1 MSQTSFW
8 KSRLASE
15 AIGILL
21 LLAGLLAALAL
32 ISYDPHDPN
41 IFSWTAGGEAAA
53 PNNWIGG
60 FGASLAAA
68 LYALFGV
75 AAWGVTALLFV
86 LGWRR
91 FWARPL
97 PNPATKAAGI
107 GLALLSVP
115 TLLSLAFGRLR
126 YRGDELEAGGLIG
139 RSTADVLRGRI
150 GTTGAVLFALALVLL
165 AVPLAT
171 QVSLGDVFLRLRVR
185 FASLAGRLT
194 VGWAR
199 HRDRRT
205 KERLRRTVVSK
216 HLEKVRKDDVS
227 LEDIP
232 FAPEDAPPIVREV
245 PGPGKFSIKKTT
257 AAPAPAKAKPAA
269 AAPRK
274 KAEPQQSLPLTLDGY
289 ALPPVSLL
297 EKRPEAGSID
307 RKALAETG
315 RLIAA
320 KCAEFGVEGEVTEYH
335 PGPVVTTYEFRPAA
349 GIKVNQVMGLSEDL
363 ALALSAESIRVE
375 RLPGRAS
382 VGIEVP
388 NPGGGEIIAVR
399 DVVESE
405 RFQGSRSLLTLALG
419 KDIHGE
425 PVVDDL
431 RAMPHL
437 LIAGTTGSGK
447 SVGIN
452 ALITSILYKA
462 PPDKVKLILID
473 PKMVE
478 LEMYEN
484 LPHLATP
491 IITDPKKAANALRW
505 AVAQMEERFQT

>member
-1 MSQTSFW
+1 MSEESFW

-15 AIGILL
+15 AIGVLL
-21 LLAGLLAALAL
+21 LLAGVMAVLSLL
-32 ISYDPHDPN
+32 SYNPQDPN
-41 IFSWTAGGEAAA
+41 VFSWTAGGDAAS
-53 PNNWIGG
+53 PTNWIGG
-60 FGASLAAA
+60 FGASLASA
-68 LYALFGV
+68 LYALFGI
-75 AAWGVTALLFV
+75 AAWGLAGLLLA

-91 FWARPL
+91 FWGRAL
-97 PNPATKAAGI
+97 PHPGSKAAGI
-107 GLALLSVP
+107 VLLVFSLP
-115 TLLSLAFGRLR
+115 MLISLSLGRRHL
-126 YRGDELEAGGLIG
+126 YGEDTETGGIIG
-139 RSTADVLRGRI
+139 RALSDAFRSRL
-150 GTTGAVLFALALVLL
+150 GTTGAVLLSLTLVLL

-185 FASLAGRLT
+185 FAGLLGRVT

-216 HLEKVRKDDVS
+216 HLEKARGHDIS
-227 LEDIP
+227 LDAIP
-232 FAPEDAPPIVREV
+232 FAEEDAPPIVREV
-245 PGPGKFSIKKTT
+245 PGPGKFSIRKTS
-257 AAPAPAKAKPAA
+257 APPRPTLVLAPT
-269 AAPRK
+269 RK
-274 KAEPQQSLPLTLDGY
+274 KREPQQSLPMTVAGY
-289 ALPPVSLL
+289 TMPSVSLL
-297 EKRPEAGSID
+297 EKRVQEGVVD

-320 KCAEFGVEGEVTEYH
+320 KCAEFGVEGEIVEYH

-349 GIKVNQVMGLSEDL
+349 GIKVNQVMSLSEDL
-363 ALALSAESIRVE
+363 ALALSAVSIRVE

-388 NPGGGEIIAVR
+388 NPGGGEIIGIR
-399 DVVESE
+399 DVVESD
-405 RFQGSRSLLTLALG
+405 RFQRSPSLLTLALG

-447 SVGIN
+447 SVAIN

-462 PPDKVKLILID
+462 SPDQVKLILID
-473 PKMVE
+473 P
-478 LEMYEN
+478 
-484 LPHLATP
+484 
-491 IITDPKKAANALRW
+491 
-505 AVAQMEERFQT
+505 